1 MATESIRIDGINKV
15 VRDLKRFGVEVA
27 DLKTSFNRIGNIV
40 VKEAQSLTPT
50 LTGRL
55 AASIR
60 ASKTQNKAEVRAGGA
75 RVPYAG
81 VQHYGGYNGITGSF
95 YLTKAIGNK
104 QNEVINTMES
114 ELNSLI
120 GRLGLR

>member
-27 DLKTSFNRIGNIV
+27 DLKTAFNKIGNIV
-40 VKEAQSLTPT
+40 VKEAVTLTPT
-50 LTGRL
+50 LTGAL

-60 ASKTQNKAEVRAGGA
+60 ASKTQNKAEVRAGSA

-81 VQHYGGYNGITGSF
+81 VQHYGGYHGITGSHF
-95 YLTKAIGNK
+95 LTDAIAAK
-104 QNEVINTMES
+104 QGEVLNTLDS
-114 ELNSLI
+114 ELNALI
-120 GRLGLR
+120 GRLGLK